1 MSLVLNEEQVFLKDS
16 AKKFASEKTPTTHF
30 REVRDSE
37 IDNCYDDKIWQEM
50 VSLGWTG
57 ILVPEEFGGSNFGVA
72 GISSILE
79 ELGRTL
85 TPSPLFSTAVVGV
98 SLIKHANDDVKKNIF
113 SKVVQ
118 EGLRL
123 CFAIE
128 ESNHHDP
135 LKTSCEAK
143 KDGKNFSISGEKS
156 FVVDGGFADKVI
168 IACRTSGKKG
178 NKDGLSLFVLDADTK
193 GLTITSTKMV
203 DSRNA
208 ANMKFNNAIVSSDML
223 IGKEGNAY
231 EIIESVLDISRAAIA
246 AEMLGGALQAY
257 EITLDYLKEREQF
270 GSKIG
275 SFQALQH
282 RAAVMFSELELCK
295 SCVIESITSFDE
307 GGNDSERLA
316 SLSKAKVGEV
326 FHLISNES
334 VQMHGGIGVTDE
346 YDIGLYLKRA
356 RVAEQIFGDSD
367 FHKNRYAELT
377 GY

>member
-1 MSLVLNEEQVFLKDS
+1 MSLVRNEEQVFLKDS
-16 AKKFASEKTPTTHF
+16 AKKFATEKTPTNHF

-37 IDNCYDDKIWQEM
+37 IDNCYDDKVWQEM

-98 SLIKHANDDVKKNIF
+98 SLMKHASGDAKKDILT
-113 SKVVQ
+113 KVVQ
-118 EGLRL
+118 DGLRL

-135 LKTSCEAK
+135 VKISCEAK
-143 KDGKNFSISGEKS
+143 KDGSNFIISGEKS
-156 FVVDGGFADKVI
+156 FVIDGGFADKVI
-168 IACRTSGKKG
+168 VACRTSGEKGSKK
-178 NKDGLSLFVLDADTK
+178 GLSLFVLDSDSK
-193 GLTITSTKMV
+193 DLTITPTKMV

-208 ANMKFNNAIVSSDML
+208 ANMKFENVKVSSDML
-223 IGKEGNAY
+223 IGKEDDAY
-231 EIIESVLDISRAAIA
+231 EIIESVLDISRAAIS
-246 AEMLGGALQAY
+246 AEMLGSALQAY

-282 RAAVMFSELELCK
+282 RAAIMFSELELCK

-356 RVAEQIFGDSD
+356 RVAEQIFGDSN

>member
-98 SLIKHANDDVKKNIF
+98 SLMKHACDDVKKDILT
-113 SKVVQ
+113 KVVQ
-118 EGLRL
+118 DGLRL

-135 LKTSCEAK
+135 VKISCEAK
-143 KDGKNFSISGEKS
+143 KDGSNFIISGEKS
-156 FVVDGGFADKVI
+156 FVIDGGFADKVI
-168 IACRTSGKKG
+168 VACRTSGEKGSKK
-178 NKDGLSLFVLDADTK
+178 GLSLFVLDSDSK
-193 GLTITSTKMV
+193 DLTITPTKMV

-208 ANMKFNNAIVSSDML
+208 ANMKFENVKVPPDMW
-223 IGKEGNAY
+223 IGKEDDAY
-231 EIIESVLDISRAAIA
+231 EIIESVLDISRAAIS
-246 AEMLGGALQAY
+246 AEMLGSALQAY

-282 RAAVMFSELELCK
+282 RAAIMFSELELCK

-356 RVAEQIFGDSD
+356 RVAEQIFGDSN

>member
-1 MSLVLNEEQVFLKDS
+1 MSLVLNEEQIFLKDS
-16 AKKFASEKTPTTHF
+16 AKKFALEKTPTTHF

-37 IDNCYDDKIWQEM
+37 LENCYDEKIWQEM
-50 VSLGWTG
+50 VSLGWSG
-57 ILVPEEFGGSNFGVA
+57 ILVPEEYGGSNFGVA

-98 SLIKHANDDVKKNIF
+98 SLVKHANDDLKKEILP
-113 SKVVQ
+113 KVVS
-118 EGLRL
+118 EGLRI
-123 CFAIE
+123 CFALE

-135 LKTSCEAK
+135 LKTSCKAEK
-143 KDGKNFSISGEKS
+143 NGKTYKISGEKT
-156 FVVDGGFADKVI
+156 FVIDGGFSDKIV
-168 IACRTSGKKG
+168 IACRTSGEEG
-178 NKDGLSLFVLDADTK
+178 SMEGLSLFILDSGSE
-193 GLTITSTKMV
+193 GLTVTPTKMV

-208 ANMKFNNAIVSSDML
+208 ANMKFDNVTVSEEML
-223 IGKEGNAY
+223 IGEEGSAY
-231 EIIESVLDISRAAIA
+231 EIIDSVLDISRAAIS
-246 AEMLGGALQAY
+246 AEMLGSALQAY

-282 RAAVMFSELELCK
+282 RAAIMFSELELCK

-316 SLSKAKVGEV
+316 SLSKAKIGEV

-356 RVAEQIFGDSD
+356 RVAEQIFGNSD

>member
-1 MSLVLNEEQVFLKDS
+1 MSLVLNEEQIFLKDS
-16 AKKFASEKTPTTHF
+16 AKKFALEKTPTTHF

-37 IDNCYDDKIWQEM
+37 LENCYDEKIWQEM
-50 VSLGWTG
+50 VSLGWSG
-57 ILVPEEFGGSNFGVA
+57 ILVPEEYGGSNFGVA

-98 SLIKHANDDVKKNIF
+98 SLVKHANDDVKKEILP
-113 SKVVQ
+113 KVVS
-118 EGLRL
+118 EGLRI
-123 CFAIE
+123 CFALE

-135 LKTSCEAK
+135 LKISCKAE
-143 KDGKNFSISGEKS
+143 KNGETYKISGEKT
-156 FVVDGGFADKVI
+156 FVIDGGFSDKIV
-168 IACRTSGKKG
+168 IACRTSGEEGKKE
-178 NKDGLSLFVLDADTK
+178 GLSLFILDSESK
-193 GLTITSTKMV
+193 GLTVTTTKMV

-208 ANMKFNNAIVSSDML
+208 ANMKFDNVIVSEEML
-223 IGKEGNAY
+223 IGEEGSAY
-231 EIIESVLDISRAAIA
+231 EIIDSVLDISRAAIS
-246 AEMLGGALQAY
+246 AEMLGSALQAY
-257 EITLDYLKEREQF
+257 EITIDYLKEREQF

-295 SCVIESITSFDE
+295 SCVIESVTSFDE

-316 SLSKAKVGEV
+316 SLSKAKIGEV
-326 FHLISNES
+326 FHLVSNES

-356 RVAEQIFGDSD
+356 RVAEQIFGNSD

>member
-37 IDNCYDDKIWQEM
+37 IENCYDDKVWQEM

-57 ILVPEEFGGSNFGVA
+57 ILVPEEFGGSDFGVA

-98 SLIKHANDDVKKNIF
+98 SLLKHAKDDVKKDIL

-135 LKTSCEAK
+135 LKISCEAK
-143 KDGKNFSISGEKS
+143 KDGNDFIVSGEKS
-156 FVVDGGFADKVI
+156 FVIDGGFADKVI
-168 IACRTSGKKG
+168 VATRTSGKEG
-178 NKDGLSLFVLDADTK
+178 DKDGLSLLVLDSETK
-193 GLTITSTKMV
+193 GLAITPTKMV

-208 ANMKFNNAIVSSDML
+208 ANMKFDNVKVSSDML
-223 IGKEGNAY
+223 IGKEGGAY
-231 EIIESVLDISRAAIA
+231 EIIESVLDISRAAIS
-246 AEMLGGALQAY
+246 AEMLGSALQAY

-270 GSKIG
+270 GEKIG

-282 RAAVMFSELELCK
+282 RAAIMFSELELCK

>member
-1 MSLVLNEEQVFLKDS
+1 MSLILNEEQIFLKDS
-16 AKKFASEKTPTTHF
+16 AKKFALEKTPTTHF

-37 IDNCYDDKIWQEM
+37 LEDCYDEKIWQEM
-50 VSLGWTG
+50 VSLGWSG
-57 ILVPEEFGGSNFGVA
+57 ILVPEEYGGSNFGVA

-98 SLIKHANDDVKKNIF
+98 SLIKHANDDVKKEILP
-113 SKVVQ
+113 KVVS
-118 EGLRL
+118 EGLRI
-123 CFAIE
+123 CFALE

-135 LKTSCEAK
+135 LKTSCKAEK
-143 KDGKNFSISGEKS
+143 NGKTYKISGEKT
-156 FVVDGGFADKVI
+156 FVIDGGFSDKIV
-168 IACRTSGKKG
+168 IACRTSGEEGSKE
-178 NKDGLSLFVLDADTK
+178 GLSLFILDSGSE
-193 GLTITSTKMV
+193 GLTVMSTKMV

-208 ANMKFNNAIVSSDML
+208 ANMKFDNVTVSEEML
-223 IGKEGNAY
+223 IGEEGNAY
-231 EIIESVLDISRAAIA
+231 EIIDSVLDISRAAIS
-246 AEMLGGALQAY
+246 AEMLGSALQAY

-282 RAAVMFSELELCK
+282 RAAIMFSELELCK

-316 SLSKAKVGEV
+316 SLSKAKIGEV
-326 FHLISNES
+326 FHLVSNES

-356 RVAEQIFGDSD
+356 RVAEQIFGNSD